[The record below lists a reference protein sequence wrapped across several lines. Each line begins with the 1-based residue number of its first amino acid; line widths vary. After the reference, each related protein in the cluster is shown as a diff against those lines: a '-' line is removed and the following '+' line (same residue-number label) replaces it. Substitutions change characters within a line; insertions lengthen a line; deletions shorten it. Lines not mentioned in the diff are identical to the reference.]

1 MDFNYKCIDCGAEY
15 SSDKIIY
22 ICPKCKEKQTPGEFQ
37 KGVLQTKLDEDY
49 LKFLSRKSEI
59 SPDDFSIYKIPYSE
73 SYPVGNTRLISPE
86 SLRRITGFKHLYFK
100 NDSTNPSGSLKD
112 RASQL
117 VAAQAIYHKEKTVA
131 LASTGNAGSAMACA
145 GAAYGLDIVL
155 FVPESAPKAKLIQ
168 SLLYGAKVI
177 PIKGTYDD
185 AFRLSI
191 EFTNMYGGINRNTAY
206 NPLTIEGK
214 KTVSIE
220 VYNQLKCN
228 PPDIVYLPVGDGVIY
243 SGVYKGFSDLQEAGL
258 IENIPQIIGVQS
270 AGSNAISRA
279 FQAGKMKVIEFA
291 NTIADSISVASPACG
306 RMAVKYLKICKGWIA
321 EVTDDEIS
329 KAQLQL
335 CRDSGIFVEPAAAA
349 SWAGFLKDRAKLDK
363 DKTIVVLLT
372 GIGFKDMKAVE
383 NKVSIPGS
391 IKPEIKEVEKLF

>member
-1 MDFNYKCIDCGAEY
+1 MKFYYKCIDCDAEY
-15 SSDKIIY
+15 SSDKILY
-22 ICPKCKEKQTPGEFQ
+22 LCPKCEKEQISGEFQ
-37 KGVLQTKLDEDY
+37 KGVLRTKLDEDY
-49 LKFLSRKSEI
+49 LKSLQRKFEI
-59 SPDDFSIYKIPYSE
+59 SPDDFSVYKIPHSE
-73 SYPVGNTRLISPE
+73 SYPVGGTPFISPIR
-86 SLRRITGFKHLYFK
+86 LRQKTGFKYLYFK

-112 RASQL
+112 RASRL
-117 VAAQAIYHKEKTVA
+117 VAAQAIYHKEKTVT

-214 KTVSIE
+214 KTVSVEI
-220 VYNQLKCN
+220 YNQLNKTA
-228 PPDIVYLPVGDGVIY
+228 PDIVYLPVGDGVIY

-258 IENIPQIIGVQS
+258 IENIPQIVGVQS
-270 AGSNAISRA
+270 VGSNAISRA
-279 FQAGKMKVIEFA
+279 FHTGKMKALESA

-306 RMAVKYLKICKGWIA
+306 RMAVKYLKSCKGWMT

-349 SWAGFLKDRAKLDK
+349 SWAGFLKDSDKLDK
-363 DKTIVVLLT
+363 DKTIVILLT
-372 GIGFKDMKAVE
+372 GTGLKDMKAVE
-383 NKVSIPGS
+383 DIVSIPDS
-391 IKPEIKEVEKLF
+391 IKPELKEVEKLF

>member
-1 MDFNYKCIDCGAEY
+1 MKFWYKCIDCGAEY

-22 ICPKCKEKQTPGEFQ
+22 LCPKCEKEQKPDEFQ
-37 KGVLQTKLDEDY
+37 KGVLQTKLDPDY
-49 LKFLSRKSEI
+49 LKSLSRKSEI
-59 SPDDFSIYKIPYSE
+59 CPDDYSVYKIPHSE
-73 SYPVGNTRLISPE
+73 SYPVGNTPLISPE
-86 SLRRITGFKHLYFK
+86 SLRQKTGFKHLYFK

-112 RASQL
+112 RASKL
-117 VAAQAIYHKEKTVA
+117 IAAQAMHFKEKVIA

-185 AFRLSI
+185 AFKLSI

-220 VYNQLKCN
+220 IYNQLKCN

-243 SGVYKGFSDLQEAGL
+243 SGVYKGFSDLREAGL
-258 IENIPQIIGVQS
+258 IENIPQIVGVQS
-270 AGSNAISRA
+270 VGSNAISRA
-279 FQAGKMKVIEFA
+279 FQTGKMKAIESA

-306 RMAVKYLKICKGWIA
+306 RMVVKFLKICNGWMT

-329 KAQLQL
+329 RAQLQL

-349 SWAGFLKDRAKLDK
+349 SWAGFLKDSAKLDK

-383 NKVSIPGS
+383 NIMSIPDS
-391 IKPEIKEVEKLF
+391 IKPEIEEVEKLF

>member
-1 MDFNYKCIDCGAEY
+1 MNFNYKCIDCGVEY
-15 SSDKIIY
+15 PSDKIIY
-22 ICPKCKEKQTPGEFQ
+22 LCPKCEEEQKPDEFQ
-37 KGVLQTKLDEDY
+37 KGVLQTKLDPVY
-49 LKFLSRKSEI
+49 LKSLSRKTLV
-59 SPDDFSIYKIPYSE
+59 SPDDYSVYKIPHSE
-73 SYPVGNTRLISPE
+73 SYPVGNTPLISPE
-86 SLRRITGFKHLYFK
+86 SLRQKTGFKHLYFK

-112 RASQL
+112 RASKL
-117 VAAQAIYHKEKTVA
+117 IAAQAMHFKEKVIA

-185 AFRLSI
+185 AFKLSI

-220 VYNQLKCN
+220 IYKQLNKTA
-228 PPDIVYLPVGDGVIY
+228 PDIVYLPVGDGAIY
-243 SGVYKGFSDLQEAGL
+243 SGVYKGFSDLREAGF
-258 IENIPQIIGVQS
+258 IENIPQIVGVQS
-270 AGSNAISRA
+270 VGSSAISRA
-279 FQAGKMKVIEFA
+279 FQTGKMKAIESA

-306 RMAVKYLKICKGWIA
+306 RMTVEYLKICKGWTI

-335 CRDSGIFVEPAAAA
+335 CCDSGIFVEPAAAA
-349 SWAGFLKDRAKLDK
+349 SWAGFLKDSAKLDK

-372 GIGFKDMKAVE
+372 GTGFKDMKAVE
-383 NKVSIPGS
+383 NIVSIPDS

>member
-1 MDFNYKCIDCGAEY
+1 MNFNYKCIDCGAEY

-22 ICPKCKEKQTPGEFQ
+22 LCPKCEKEQKPEEFQ
-37 KGVLQTKLDEDY
+37 KGVLQTKLDTDY
-49 LKFLSRKSEI
+49 LKSLSRKSEI
-59 SPDDFSIYKIPYSE
+59 NHDDFSVYKTSH
-73 SYPVGNTRLISPE
+73 SNAYPVGNTPLISPE
-86 SLRRITGFKHLYFK
+86 SLRQKTGFKHLYFK

-112 RASQL
+112 RASKL
-117 VAAQAIYHKEKTVA
+117 IAAQAMHFKEKVIA

-145 GAAYGLDIVL
+145 GAAYCLDIVL

-185 AFRLSI
+185 VFKLSI

-220 VYNQLKCN
+220 IYKQLNKTV
-228 PPDIVYLPVGDGVIY
+228 PDIVYLPVGDGAIY
-243 SGVYKGFSDLQEAGL
+243 SGVYKGFSDLKEAGF
-258 IENIPQIIGVQS
+258 IKRIPQIIGVQS
-270 AGSNAISRA
+270 VGSNAISRA
-279 FQAGKMKVIEFA
+279 FHTGKMKAIESA

-306 RMAVKYLKICKGWIA
+306 RMVVKFLKICNGWMT

-329 KAQLQL
+329 RAQLQL

-349 SWAGFLKDRAKLDK
+349 SWAGFLKDSAKLDK

-372 GIGFKDMKAVE
+372 GVGFKDMKAVE
-383 NKVSIPGS
+383 NIVSIPDS

>member
-1 MDFNYKCIDCGAEY
+1 MNFNYKCIDCGAEY

-22 ICPKCKEKQTPGEFQ
+22 LCPKCKIEQRSDEFQ
-37 KGVLQTKLDEDY
+37 KGVLQTKLYPDY
-49 LKFLSRKSEI
+49 LKSLSRKSEI
-59 SPDDFSIYKIPYSE
+59 CPDDYSVYKIPHSE
-73 SYPVGNTRLISPE
+73 SYPVGNTPLISPE
-86 SLRRITGFKHLYFK
+86 SLRQKTGFKHLYFK

-112 RASQL
+112 RASKL
-117 VAAQAIYHKEKTVA
+117 IAAQAMQFKEKVIV

-185 AFRLSI
+185 AFKLSI
-191 EFTNMYGGINRNTAY
+191 EFTSMYGGINRNTAY

-220 VYNQLKCN
+220 IYNQLKCN

-243 SGVYKGFSDLQEAGL
+243 SGVYKGFSDLKEAGFV
-258 IENIPQIIGVQS
+258 ERIPQIIGVQS
-270 AGSNAISRA
+270 VGSNAISRA
-279 FQAGKMKVIEFA
+279 FQTGKMKAIESA

-306 RMAVKYLKICKGWIA
+306 RMVVKFLKICNGWMT

-329 KAQLQL
+329 RAQLQL
-335 CRDSGIFVEPAAAA
+335 CSDSGIFVEPAAAA
-349 SWAGFLKDRAKLDK
+349 SWAGFLKDSAELDK

-383 NKVSIPGS
+383 NIMSIPDS
-391 IKPEIKEVEKLF
+391 IKPEIEEVEKLF

>member
-1 MDFNYKCIDCGAEY
+1 MNSNYKCIDCGAEY
-15 SSDKIIY
+15 SSDRIIY
-22 ICPKCKEKQTPGEFQ
+22 LCPKCEKEQKPDEFQ
-37 KGVLQTKLDEDY
+37 KGVLQTKLDPVY
-49 LKFLSRKSEI
+49 LKSLSRKTGI
-59 SPDDFSIYKIPYSE
+59 SPDDFSVYKTTHSNA
-73 SYPVGNTRLISPE
+73 YPVGNTPLISPE
-86 SLRRITGFKHLYFK
+86 SLRQKTGFKHLYFK

-112 RASQL
+112 RASKL
-117 VAAQAIYHKEKTVA
+117 VAAQAMHFKEKVIA

-145 GAAYGLDIVL
+145 GAAYGLDVVL
-155 FVPESAPKAKLIQ
+155 FIPESAPKAKLIQ

-185 AFRLSI
+185 AFKLSI

-220 VYNQLKCN
+220 IYNQLKCN

-243 SGVYKGFSDLQEAGL
+243 SGVYKGFTDLREAGL
-258 IENIPQIIGVQS
+258 IENIPQIVGVQS

-279 FQAGKMKVIEFA
+279 FHTGEMEVLESVI
-291 NTIADSISVASPACG
+291 TIADSISVVSPACG
-306 RMAVKYLKICKGWIA
+306 RMAVEYLKSCKGWTT

-335 CRDSGIFVEPAAAA
+335 CSDSGIFVEPAAAA
-349 SWAGFLKDRAKLDK
+349 SWAGFLKDSAKLDK
-363 DKTIVVLLT
+363 DRTIVVLLT

-383 NKVSIPGS
+383 NIVPIPDS
-391 IKPEIKEVEKLF
+391 IKPEIKEVEELF